1 MVGRGL
7 QVKPIKSLRTEDGKY
22 KYSDEQKMARNA
34 KDRARRMKLKIDRLE
49 EANSELKKVNNF
61 LTKTVARQEKK
72 VHNKNENGA
81 PKVKRTLKAVRDAT
95 DLIAVAAAMGIGE
108 QNINSTSV
116 KAKKVPKSKK
126 NVDVVPNDQE

>member
-7 QVKPIKSLRTEDGKY
+7 QVKPIKSVRTEDGKY
-22 KYSDEQKMARNA
+22 KYSEEQKMARNA

-72 VHNKNENGA
+72 VQGKNENGA

-108 QNINSTSV
+108 QNPTNTSV
-116 KAKKVPKSKK
+116 KSKKVPKSK
-126 NVDVVPNDQE
+126 NIPDVVSGDQ

>member
-1 MVGRGL
+1 M
-7 QVKPIKSLRTEDGKY
+7 KPIKSVRTEDGKY
-22 KYSDEQKMARNA
+22 KYSEEQKMARNA

-72 VHNKNENGA
+72 VQGKNENGA

-108 QNINSTSV
+108 QNPTSTSV
-116 KAKKVPKSKK
+116 KAKKVPKSK
-126 NVDVVPNDQE
+126 NIADVVSGDQ

>member
-7 QVKPIKSLRTEDGKY
+7 QVKPIKSVRTEDGKY
-22 KYSDEQKMARNA
+22 KYSEEQKMARNA

-72 VHNKNENGA
+72 VQGKNDNGT

-108 QNINSTSV
+108 QNPTTTSV
-116 KAKKVPKSKK
+116 KAKKVPKSKSIA
-126 NVDVVPNDQE
+126 DVVSGDQ

>member
-7 QVKPIKSLRTEDGKY
+7 QVKPIKSVRTEDGKY

-72 VHNKNENGA
+72 VQGKNDNGA

-108 QNINSTSV
+108 QNPTTASV
-116 KAKKVPKSKK
+116 KAKKVPKSK
-126 NVDVVPNDQE
+126 NVADVVSGDQ

>member
-7 QVKPIKSLRTEDGKY
+7 QVKPIKSVRTEDGKY

-72 VHNKNENGA
+72 VQGKNENGA

-108 QNINSTSV
+108 QNPTTTSV
-116 KAKKVPKSKK
+116 KAKKVPKSKSIA
-126 NVDVVPNDQE
+126 DVVSGDQ

>member
-7 QVKPIKSLRTEDGKY
+7 QVKPIKSVRTEDGKY

-72 VHNKNENGA
+72 VQGKNDNGT

-108 QNINSTSV
+108 QNPTTTSV
-116 KAKKVPKSKK
+116 KAKKVPKSKSIA
-126 NVDVVPNDQE
+126 DVVSGDQ

>member
-7 QVKPIKSLRTEDGKY
+7 QVKPIKSVRTEDGKY
-22 KYSDEQKMARNA
+22 KYSEEQKMARNA

-61 LTKTVARQEKK
+61 LTKTVARQDKK
-72 VHNKNENGA
+72 VQGKNENGA

-108 QNINSTSV
+108 QNPTSTSV
-116 KAKKVPKSKK
+116 KAKKVPKSR
-126 NVDVVPNDQE
+126 NIADVVAGDQ

>member
-7 QVKPIKSLRTEDGKY
+7 QVKPIKSTRTEDGKY
-22 KYSDEQKMARNA
+22 KYSEEQKMARNA

-72 VHNKNENGA
+72 VQSKNENGA

-108 QNINSTSV
+108 QSLPSASA
-116 KAKKVPKSKK
+116 KAKKTPRSKK
-126 NVDVVPNDQE
+126 SDQGISIEV

>member
-7 QVKPIKSLRTEDGKY
+7 QVKPIKSVRTEDGKY
-22 KYSDEQKMARNA
+22 KYSAEQKMARNA

-61 LTKTVARQEKK
+61 LTKTVARQDKK
-72 VHNKNENGA
+72 VQGKNENGA

-108 QNINSTSV
+108 QNPTSTSV
-116 KAKKVPKSKK
+116 KAKKVPKSR
-126 NVDVVPNDQE
+126 NIADVVSADQ

>member
-1 MVGRGL
+1 M
-7 QVKPIKSLRTEDGKY
+7 QVKPIKSVRTEDGKY
-22 KYSDEQKMARNA
+22 KYSEEQKMARNA

-72 VHNKNENGA
+72 VQGKNDNGT

-108 QNINSTSV
+108 QNPTTTSV
-116 KAKKVPKSKK
+116 KAKKVPKSKSIA
-126 NVDVVPNDQE
+126 DVVSGDQ

>member
-7 QVKPIKSLRTEDGKY
+7 QVKPIKSIRTEDGKY
-22 KYSDEQKMARNA
+22 KYSEEQKIARNL

-72 VHNKNENGA
+72 VQNKDGT

-108 QNINSTSV
+108 QNLPGTSV
-116 KAKKVPKSKK
+116 KAKKAPRSKK
-126 NVDVVPNDQE
+126 SDQVISAEV

>member
-7 QVKPIKSLRTEDGKY
+7 QVKPIKSVRTEDGKY

-72 VHNKNENGA
+72 VQGKNENGA

-108 QNINSTSV
+108 QNPTHASV
-116 KAKKVPKSKK
+116 KAKKVPKSKSIA
-126 NVDVVPNDQE
+126 DVVPGDL